1 MVADRR
7 KPDITAVPAATS
19 RPGVYAWCGGP
30 PRAGSRAFLAYNK
43 VHGSSGGGLP
53 HASSVRAHVGYD
65 GWWNKITQVG
75 GGEGKGECSK
85 EGARFGLGIA
95 PQQHCARSSC
105 GEGHTGGFSAEP
117 AGRRGGGG
125 RQQRVEVCKRG
136 V

>member
-7 KPDITAVPAATS
+7 KADITAVPAATS
-19 RPGVYAWCGGP
+19 RPGVYAWCGGA

-75 GGEGKGECSK
+75 VTAERQSGEPKLSAYGEVSGGSRK
-85 EGARFGLGIA
+85 E
-95 PQQHCARSSC
+95 
-105 GEGHTGGFSAEP
+105 ETT
-117 AGRRGGGG
+117 
-125 RQQRVEVCKRG
+125 
-136 V
+136 